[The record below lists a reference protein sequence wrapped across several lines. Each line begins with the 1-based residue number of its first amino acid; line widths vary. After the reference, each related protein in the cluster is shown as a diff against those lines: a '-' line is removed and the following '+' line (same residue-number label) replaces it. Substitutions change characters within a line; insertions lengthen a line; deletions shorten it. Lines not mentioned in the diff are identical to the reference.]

1 MKVNFNTIAIGK
13 TFTGPVEPAKR
24 PFTGLHYI
32 KYIKLNKSTAR
43 AIEQH
48 GYGNTRLVDGLF
60 SFAPF
65 SKIITN

>member
-1 MKVNFNTIAIGK
+1 MVTLPVLMQILENINNNIQFDNEINFM
-13 TFTGPVEPAKR
+13 
-24 PFTGLHYI
+24 
-32 KYIKLNKSTAR
+32 NKSTAR